1 MTRRVSTAQAKA
13 QFSALV
19 AEVAFGGEQVIIER
33 YGRPLA
39 ALVGL
44 DDFERLAHERGTSS
58 KPLGALALV
67 GGWDA
72 LTNQEIDQM
81 IEGIYAQR
89 DKDLP
94 GRLICRNH
102 LSPGYGYPQ
111 QSAETGAA
119 DRLDRAARGSA
130 CGRTGNVQHHR
141 R

>member
-1 MTRRVSTAQAKA
+1 MC
-13 QFSALV
+13 LV

-33 YGRPLA
+33 HGRPLA

-44 DDFERLAHERGTSS
+44 DDFERLAHDRATAS

-89 DKDLP
+89 DEDLP
-94 GRLICRNH
+94 RPVDL
-102 LSPGYGYPQ
+102 P
-111 QSAETGAA
+111 E
-119 DRLDRAARGSA
+119 
-130 CGRTGNVQHHR
+130 
-141 R
+141 